1 MRESARFPPHPS
13 SRRCAESMSSDDME
27 RTMPP
32 DAVTGYRILDF
43 GTAFAS
49 PMAAH
54 LLADMGAEVIKVE
67 SHTRLDG
74 LRLGRPI
81 VGEDIAGGDRGEW
94 PEYQPVFHGLN
105 RSKLGIT
112 VNIKHPE
119 GVELLKRLV
128 RISDVVINNFSPGV
142 MDRTG
147 LGYDVLR
154 AEKPDL
160 IYVSL
165 PAAGDSGPLRDIV
178 TYAPVIAALAGIS
191 GLVGYSAARED
202 FVGTLQ
208 VALCDAVGALHAVVA
223 ILAALRHRQA
233 TGEGQ
238 AIEIAQWEAAVSM
251 LGEGLLDYVM
261 NGRVLRPVGN
271 AHPHMV
277 PHENYRCAGDDAW
290 VAIAVRSEDEWRAF
304 CGAVGH
310 PEWIDCPR
318 FADAYRRRQHRSEL
332 DAMITSWT
340 SQRAPYEVM
349 ETLQAAGVAAMPVM
363 NLDDQFRDPHLRER
377 EIHLESDHP
386 KVGLEFLHGIPWRLS
401 GTPGRIRRPAPLL
414 GEHNQYVF
422 GDLLGLP
429 DAEIQRLMQTGAI
442 D

>member
-1 MRESARFPPHPS
+1 MNADDVESNRPPE
-13 SRRCAESMSSDDME
+13 AL
-27 RTMPP
+27 
-32 DAVTGYRILDF
+32 AGYRILDF

-67 SHTRLDG
+67 SHIRLDG

-142 MDRTG
+142 MDRAG
-147 LGYDVLR
+147 LGYDALR

-165 PAAGDSGPLRDIV
+165 PAAGESGPLRDIV

-191 GLVGYSAARED
+191 SLVGYSSARED

-208 VALCDAVGALHAVVA
+208 VAFCDAVGALHAIVA
-223 ILAALRHRQA
+223 TLAALRHRQA

-238 AIEIAQWEAAVSM
+238 AIEVAQWEAAVSM
-251 LGEGLLDYVM
+251 LSEGILGYAM
-261 NGRVLRPVGN
+261 NGRVLAPVGN
-271 AHPHMV
+271 AHPSMA
-277 PHENYRCAGDDAW
+277 PHGNYCCAGDDAW
-290 VAIAVRSEDEWRAF
+290 VAIAVRSEDEWQALCRA
-304 CGAVGH
+304 AEH
-310 PEWIDCPR
+310 PEWADDAR
-318 FADAYRRRQHRSEL
+318 FADAYLRRQHRAEL
-332 DAMITSWT
+332 DALMTTWT
-340 SQRAPYEVM
+340 SQRTPYEVM
-349 ETLQAAGVAAMPVM
+349 EILQDAGVAATPVM
-363 NLDDQFRDPHLRER
+363 NLEDQFRDPHLRAR
-377 EIHLESDHP
+377 EIHLESEHP

-401 GTPGRIRRPAPLL
+401 ATPGRIRRPAPLL

-429 DAEIQRLMQTGAI
+429 AAEILRLVEAGAI
-442 D
+442 Q

>member
-1 MRESARFPPHPS
+1 MSPDEMESAMPH
-13 SRRCAESMSSDDME
+13 
-27 RTMPP
+27 
-32 DAVTGYRILDF
+32 DALAGYRILDF

-54 LLADMGAEVIKVE
+54 LLADMGAEVIKIE

-119 GVELLKRLV
+119 GVELIKRLV
-128 RISDVVINNFSPGV
+128 RISDVVINNFAPGV
-142 MDRTG
+142 MDRAG
-147 LGYDVLR
+147 LGYEALR
-154 AEKPDL
+154 VEKSDL

-191 GLVGYSAARED
+191 GLVGYSSARDD

-223 ILAALRHRQA
+223 TLAALRHRQ
-233 TGEGQ
+233 TSGVGQ
-238 AIEIAQWEAAVSM
+238 AIEIAQWEAAASM

-261 NGRVLRPVGN
+261 NGRVRGPVGN
-271 AHPHMV
+271 VHPTMV
-277 PHENYRCAGDDAW
+277 PHDNYRCAGDDAW
-290 VAIAVRSEDEWRAF
+290 VAIAVPSEHQWRAF
-304 CGAVGH
+304 CRATDH
-310 PEWIDCPR
+310 PEWANDPR
-318 FADAYRRRQHRSEL
+318 FSDAYLRWHHCAEL
-332 DAMITSWT
+332 DALITSWT
-340 SQRAPYEVM
+340 GQHTPYEVM
-349 ETLQAAGVAAMPVM
+349 EILQAAGVAAMPVM
-363 NLDDQFRDPHLRER
+363 NLEDQFRDPHLRVR
-377 EIHLESDHP
+377 EIHLESEHP

-401 GTPGRIRRPAPLL
+401 DTPGRISRPAPLL

-422 GDLLGLP
+422 GDLLGLS
-429 DAEIQRLMQTGAI
+429 DGEIQQLVEVEAI
-442 D
+442 Y